1 MILIHSVLVATQ
13 LELYTKEE
21 GRGFQSIELL
31 YFKEEREDIH
41 FYTSLHQSTSDASFK
56 LKSSKRFILAI
67 FKESAKRTTFLLKN
81 MVDKDICIFYL
92 ELYTFNKDHSRF
104 LFFLR
109 VKGIDIFPKW
119 STYQKKIFK
128 L

>member
-67 FKESAKRTTFLLKN
+67 FKESAKRTTFLL
-81 MVDKDICIFYL
+81 DICIFYL